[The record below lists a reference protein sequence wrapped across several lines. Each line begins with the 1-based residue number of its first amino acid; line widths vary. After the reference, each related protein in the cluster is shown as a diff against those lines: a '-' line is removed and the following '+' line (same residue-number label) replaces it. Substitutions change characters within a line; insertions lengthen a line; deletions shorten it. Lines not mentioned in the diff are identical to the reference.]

1 MRRDSPAL
9 PVLLLPPPMS
19 FSPPAPLSLDGS
31 ACRIGIVAARY
42 NPELVDALIAQV
54 KTYLAAAHV
63 PESAIE
69 LWRVPG
75 SNEIPVAVS
84 AMLCRAEYDAVIALG
99 VIIRG
104 GTIHYE
110 VIASSSALALQDAAM
125 TAGVP
130 VINGIVVA
138 ENAQQAHDRCLGE
151 VNRGAEFAWA
161 ALEMAVLKRSRF
173 PRN

>member
-1 MRRDSPAL
+1 M
-9 PVLLLPPPMS
+9 
-19 FSPPAPLSLDGS
+19 
-31 ACRIGIVAARY
+31 AARY
-42 NPELVDALIAQV
+42 NPELVDALVNQV
-54 KTYLAAAHV
+54 SVYLKAARV

-69 LWRVPG
+69 IWRVPG

-84 AMLCRAEYDAVIALG
+84 AMLCRGEFDCVIALG
-99 VIIRG
+99 VIVRG

-110 VIASSSALALQDAAM
+110 VIAQSSAIALHDAAL

-138 ENAQQAHDRCLGE
+138 ENMQQAHDRCLGE

>member
-1 MRRDSPAL
+1 
-9 PVLLLPPPMS
+9 MS
-19 FSPPAPLSLDGS
+19 FSPPTSLSLDGS

-42 NPELVDALIAQV
+42 NPELVESLISQV
-54 KTYLAAAHV
+54 KGYLREAKV
-63 PESAIE
+63 PEASIE

-75 SNEIPVAVS
+75 SNEVPVAVS
-84 AMLCRAEYDAVIALG
+84 AMMCRGEYDAVVALG
-99 VIIRG
+99 VIVRG
-104 GTIHYE
+104 DTIHYE
-110 VIASSSALALQDAAM
+110 VIANSTAIALQDAAL

-138 ENAQQAHDRCLGE
+138 ENAQQAHERCLGR

>member
-1 MRRDSPAL
+1 
-9 PVLLLPPPMS
+9 MS

-42 NPELVDALIAQV
+42 NPELVDSLVNQV
-54 KTYLAAAHV
+54 KTYLTAARV
-63 PESAIE
+63 PEAA
-69 LWRVPG
+69 LTVWRVPG

-84 AMLCRAEYDAVIALG
+84 AMLCRGEFDAVVALG
-99 VIIRG
+99 VIVRG

-110 VIASSSALALQDAAM
+110 VIANSSAIALHDAAM

-138 ENAQQAHDRCLGE
+138 ENMEQARERCLGE
-151 VNRGAEFAWA
+151 VNRGAEFGWA
-161 ALEMAVLKRSRF
+161 ALEMAVLKRRHF

>member
-1 MRRDSPAL
+1 
-9 PVLLLPPPMS
+9 MS

-54 KTYLAAAHV
+54 KTYLVAAHV
-63 PESAIE
+63 PEAAIE

-84 AMLCRAEYDAVIALG
+84 AMLCRGEFDAVVALG

-110 VIASSSALALQDAAM
+110 VIAQSSAIALHDAAM

>member
-1 MRRDSPAL
+1 M
-9 PVLLLPPPMS
+9 
-19 FSPPAPLSLDGS
+19 SLDGS

-54 KTYLAAAHV
+54 RGFLVGARV
-63 PESAIE
+63 PEAAIE

-75 SNEIPVAVS
+75 SNEVPVAVS
-84 AMLCRAEYDAVIALG
+84 GMICHVEVDAVVALG
-99 VIIRG
+99 VIVRG
-104 GTIHYE
+104 DTIHYE
-110 VIASSSALALQDAAM
+110 VIANSSAIALQEAAL
-125 TAGVP
+125 TSGVP

-138 ENAQQAHDRCLGE
+138 ENAQQAHDRCLGK